1 MVCIPFIYF
10 LYKQAIFILCVWVFN
25 DDILF
30 EEQLVR
36 KTTFPKK
43 HPPLATFFVLTYA
56 ISWSIWLLMAA
67 FSLDIQTP
75 LGRTLNIAAIFGP
88 TLAGL
93 TLTAIGQ
100 GRTGVYQLL
109 SCLWTPR
116 PRSAW
121 MGVALSLPLVLI
133 AAAVALA
140 FFLGEL
146 TLSTAASAGWLSLVG
161 EFIRILFFGGPLG
174 EEIGW
179 RGYAL
184 PQLLRDHSPF
194 KASVLL
200 GLVWGVWHAPIYAIA
215 GTGQNEMLRNGGS
228 FPFLFVAFVI
238 WTIGLS
244 VLFTWLYKLTQG
256 NLLVVILFHA
266 AINTAVFLPVF
277 FGVQSGMVPML
288 NAGLTWVAAV
298 LVSRTRLFR
307 QE

>member
-1 MVCIPFIYF
+1 MSLPI
-10 LYKQAIFILCVWVFN
+10 QTGDFILRTRVFS
-25 DDILF
+25 DAIRF
-30 EEQLVR
+30 EEQLMN
-36 KTTFPKK
+36 KTFPPKNR
-43 HPPLATFFVLTYA
+43 PSLTAFFVLTYA

-67 FSLDIQTP
+67 LSLDILAP
-75 LGRTLNIAAIFGP
+75 LGRALNIAAIFGP

-93 TLTAIGQ
+93 ILTVSGQ
-100 GRTGVYQLL
+100 GKAGGYELL
-109 SCLWTPR
+109 SRLWRPQPR
-116 PRSAW
+116 LAW
-121 MGVALSLPLVLI
+121 MGTALSLPLVLI
-133 AAAVALA
+133 AAAVVLA
-140 FFLGEL
+140 FLLGEAL
-146 TLSTAASAGWLSLVG
+146 LSSPASIGWLLLLG

-184 PQLLRDHSPF
+184 PQLLRAHSPF

-200 GLVWGVWHAPIYAIA
+200 GLVWGVWHAPLYAIA

-244 VLFTWLYKLTQG
+244 VLFTWLYKLAQG

-266 AINTAVFLPVF
+266 AVNTAVFLPVF

-288 NAGLTWVAAV
+288 NAGLTWVAAI

>member
-1 MVCIPFIYF
+1 MN
-10 LYKQAIFILCVWVFN
+10 K
-25 DDILF
+25 
-30 EEQLVR
+30 
-36 KTTFPKK
+36 TFPPKNR
-43 HPPLATFFVLTYA
+43 PSLTAFFVLTYA

-67 FSLDIQTP
+67 LSLDIQGP
-75 LGRTLNIAAIFGP
+75 LGRALNIVAIFGP

-93 TLTAIGQ
+93 ILTVSRQ
-100 GRTGVYQLL
+100 GRTGGYELL
-109 SCLWTPR
+109 SRLWKPQ
-116 PRSAW
+116 PKLAW
-121 MGVALSLPLVLI
+121 MGTALSLPLVLI
-133 AAAVALA
+133 AAAVVLA
-140 FFLGEL
+140 FLLGEAL
-146 TLSTAASAGWLSLVG
+146 LSSPASIGWLLLLG

-184 PQLLRDHSPF
+184 PQLLRAHSPF

-200 GLVWGVWHAPIYAIA
+200 GLVWGVWHAPLYAIA
-215 GTGQNEMLRNGGS
+215 GTGQNEMIRNGGS

-244 VLFTWLYKLTQG
+244 VLFTWLYKLAQG

-266 AINTAVFLPVF
+266 AVNTAVFLPVF

-288 NAGLTWVAAV
+288 NAGLTWVAAI